1 MRNAEL
7 VLRREIEAYP
17 DLVDARNAL
26 GVALANQARRE
37 EALAVFQAAAGLDPR
52 SAEANN
58 NVGNVLNDLGRYA
71 EAVPYLEKA
80 LETNPRLAD
89 AHHSLGMAF
98 QCLKRHEE
106 AIACL
111 EKALSIAPD
120 MTYSLSH
127 LLWNEIAIC
136 RWDKLGARID
146 ALRTQLRERRVAAAP
161 LILAAVSESAEEQRL
176 CAELHTR
183 ESVRT
188 QPAPL
193 WQGTRYRH
201 GRIRLAYLSA
211 DFCEHATA
219 QLSAGLFEL
228 HDRSKFELFA
238 ISYGRDDGSP
248 MRSRL
253 TRSFDRFVEAR
264 EYADA
269 DVARMLRELEA
280 DIAIDLKGHTTDA
293 RPGILAFRPAPIQ
306 VGYLGFPGTSGAP
319 FVDYLIADRFVL
331 PEGEQRFY
339 SEKVVYL
346 PGCYQVNDARRAIAA
361 STPSRAAAGLPAEGF
376 VYCCFNNNYKISPR
390 LFDIWMR
397 LLREVPDS
405 VLWLLEDNSAARR
418 NLQNEAQ
425 ARGVNPARLVF
436 AARLPHAEHLA
447 RHRLADLFLDTLPYN
462 AHTSASDALW
472 AGLPLVACAGSSFA
486 GRVAGSLLHAVGL
499 PELVTENLEDYATLA
514 LKLAKDRGLLG
525 EVRAKLA
532 RNRSTAPLFATDLF
546 RRHIESAYQT
556 MWQTWQRGEPPR
568 AFAVEPIN

>member
-1 MRNAEL
+1 
-7 VLRREIEAYP
+7 
-17 DLVDARNAL
+17 
-26 GVALANQARRE
+26 
-37 EALAVFQAAAGLDPR
+37 
-52 SAEANN
+52 
-58 NVGNVLNDLGRYA
+58 
-71 EAVPYLEKA
+71 
-80 LETNPRLAD
+80 
-89 AHHSLGMAF
+89 
-98 QCLKRHEE
+98 
-106 AIACL
+106 
-111 EKALSIAPD
+111 
-120 MTYSLSH
+120 
-127 LLWNEIAIC
+127 
-136 RWDKLGARID
+136 
-146 ALRTQLRERRVAAAP
+146 
-161 LILAAVSESAEEQRL
+161 
-176 CAELHTR
+176 
-183 ESVRT
+183 
-188 QPAPL
+188 
-193 WQGTRYRH
+193 
-201 GRIRLAYLSA
+201 
-211 DFCEHATA
+211 
-219 QLSAGLFEL
+219 
-228 HDRSKFELFA
+228 
-238 ISYGRDDGSP
+238 
-248 MRSRL
+248 
-253 TRSFDRFVEAR
+253 
-264 EYADA
+264 
-269 DVARMLRELEA
+269 MLRELEA

-447 RHRLADLFLDTLPYN
+447 RHRLADLFLDTLPCN

-499 PELVTENLEDYATLA
+499 PELVTENLEEYAALA
-514 LKLAKDRGLLG
+514 LKLAKDRRLLG